1 MYAQVAVEN
10 VNCTFDKDYDYSIP
24 QQLEGKALVGCR
36 VAVPFGIGNRKRIGI
51 ITRLTDSTQGK
62 RIKSISAVLDEAPLL
77 SNEMMSLARWI
88 SEQTFCTYYEAVK
101 AMLPAGINH
110 KIIRSFCAVPGVD
123 ESIVASLDS
132 DEKQVYDYLLSRSGY
147 VKPETKPLIVC
158 MILSVLTTAFSLV
171 PPMRCATSGIIT
183 SAWCAC
189 ARARTMYR

>member
-36 VAVPFGIGNRKRIGI
+36 VAVPFGRGNKARIGI

-62 RIKSISAVLDEAPLL
+62 RIKPISAVLDEAPLL
-77 SNEMMSLARWI
+77 SNEMLSLARWI

-110 KIIRSFCAVPGVD
+110 RIIRSFCAIPDVD
-123 ESIVASLDS
+123 ESAVDSLDT
-132 DEKQVYDYLLSRSGY
+132 DERQVYEYLLTRSGY
-147 VKPETKPLIVC
+147 VKPENFLKTLGFDISSDIPERL
-158 MILSVLTTAFSLV
+158 F
-171 PPMRCATSGIIT
+171 
-183 SAWCAC
+183 
-189 ARARTMYR
+189 RAGFLPHHNAG

>member
-88 SEQTFCTYYEAVK
+88 SEQTFVHTMK
-101 AMLPAGINH
+101 
-110 KIIRSFCAVPGVD
+110 RSRPCCPPG
-123 ESIVASLDS
+123 
-132 DEKQVYDYLLSRSGY
+132 
-147 VKPETKPLIVC
+147 
-158 MILSVLTTAFSLV
+158 
-171 PPMRCATSGIIT
+171 
-183 SAWCAC
+183 
-189 ARARTMYR
+189 

>member
-36 VAVPFGIGNRKRIGI
+36 VAVPFGVGNRKRIGI

-123 ESIVASLDS
+123 ESVIASLDS

-147 VKPETKPLIVC
+147 IKPEN
-158 MILSVLTTAFSLV
+158 F
-171 PPMRCATSGIIT
+171 
-183 SAWCAC
+183 
-189 ARARTMYR
+189 